1 MKTSSFWIGG
11 KHAVLSAIKNPKRK
25 INKIIVTQDNKND
38 FNIKNFNKKILIEI
52 RDKKEIDKIFIS
64 ENIVHQGVAAEIE
77 NIPLIELK
85 EYLKNKNS
93 LQSALVVLDD
103 ITDQRNIGS
112 IIRTC
117 SAFNIDAVILLEKNY
132 NSKSKM
138 MYKSASG
145 AMELVNIIP
154 VSNITNALELLK
166 KNNYWIYGLD
176 GYAKENIEDQ
186 KWTSHNAFVFG
197 SEGVGLRRL
206 IKENCDHLIK
216 IQINKDI
223 ESLNVSNAVSV
234 TLGLFRYLEKKIK
247 IQN

>member
-1 MKTSSFWIGG
+1 MKTGSFWIGG

-25 INKIIVTQDNKND
+25 INKLFVTQDNEEDFSVKNS
-38 FNIKNFNKKILIEI
+38 NKKILIEI
-52 RDKKEIDKIFIS
+52 KDKKEIDKIFIS

-77 NIPLIELK
+77 NIPVIELK
-85 EYLKNKNS
+85 EYLKNKRDSRN
-93 LQSALVVLDD
+93 ALVVLDD

-112 IIRTC
+112 IIRSC

-132 NSKSKM
+132 NSKNKM

-145 AMELVNIIP
+145 AMELVNVIP
-154 VSNITNALELLK
+154 ISNITNALELLK

-176 GYAKENIEDQ
+176 GYAKEKIEDQ

-197 SEGVGLRRL
+197 SEGEGLRRL
-206 IKENCDHLIK
+206 VKENCDHLIK
-216 IQINKDI
+216 IEISKDI

-234 TLGLFRYLEKKIK
+234 TLGLFRYLEKK
-247 IQN
+247 N

>member
-1 MKTSSFWIGG
+1 MKTGSFWIGG

-25 INKIIVTQDNKND
+25 INKVIITQENQKD
-38 FNIKNFNKKILIEI
+38 FDHKNFNKKIISEI
-52 RDKKEIDKIFIS
+52 KDKKEIDKIFIN

-77 NIPLIELK
+77 SIPVIELK
-85 EYLKNKNS
+85 EYLKNKNNS
-93 LQSALVVLDD
+93 NNTVVVLDD

-117 SAFNIDAVILLEKNY
+117 SAFNIDAIIILEKNY
-132 NSKSKM
+132 NPKNKM

-154 VSNITNALELLK
+154 VSNISNALEVLK

-176 GYAKENIEDQ
+176 GHAKENIEDQ
-186 KWTSHNAFVFG
+186 KWSKLNAFVFG
-197 SEGVGLRRL
+197 SEGEGLRRL
-206 IKENCDHLIK
+206 VKENCDHLVK
-216 IQINKDI
+216 IQINKKI

-234 TLGLFRYLEKKIK
+234 TLSIFRLLERK
-247 IQN
+247 N

>member
-1 MKTSSFWIGG
+1 MKTGSFWIGG

-25 INKIIVTQDNKND
+25 INKLLVTQDNEKD
-38 FNIKNFNKKILIEI
+38 FNAKNFNKKILIEVK
-52 RDKKEIDKIFIS
+52 DKKEIDKIFIT

-77 NIPLIELK
+77 NIATIELK
-85 EYLKNKNS
+85 EYLKNKNDTRNT
-93 LQSALVVLDD
+93 LVVLDD

-112 IIRTC
+112 IIRSC

-132 NSKSKM
+132 NPKSKM

-145 AMELVNIIP
+145 AMELLNVIP

-176 GYAKENIEDQ
+176 GYAKENIEEQ
-186 KWTSHNAFVFG
+186 KWTTHNAFVFG
-197 SEGVGLRRL
+197 SEGEGLRRL
-206 IKENCDHLIK
+206 VKENCDHLIK
-216 IQINKDI
+216 IQINKEM

-234 TLGLFRYLEKKIK
+234 TLGLFRYLEKK
-247 IQN
+247 N